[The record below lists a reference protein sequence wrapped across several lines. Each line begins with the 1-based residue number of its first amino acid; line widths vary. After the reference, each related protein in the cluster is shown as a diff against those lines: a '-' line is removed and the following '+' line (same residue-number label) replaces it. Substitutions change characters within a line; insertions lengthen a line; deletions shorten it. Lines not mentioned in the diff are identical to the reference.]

1 MQNIEQ
7 IITDALIELLDM
19 PDNSQISVKSRLQED
34 LGVDSGL
41 LLELFMAVEESLPQA
56 VLDPAVMK
64 PDDITTVGSFVE
76 MVRDSMVEE
85 EPA

>member
-1 MQNIEQ
+1 MQTIEQ
-7 IITDALIELLDM
+7 IITEALIELLDM
-19 PDNSQISVKSRLQED
+19 PDHSQISIESRLQED

-64 PDDITTVGSFVE
+64 PDDITTVGSFVG
-76 MVRDSMVEE
+76 MVRASMVEE
-85 EPA
+85 ASA